1 MNNMLSQEEIDALLG
16 GTVEPVN
23 SSSNSID
30 FTDEE
35 KDTIGEVGNINMGTA
50 ATTLSMLLGQKVT
63 ITTPEVE
70 ILTLLELT
78 KQYPIPFVAIDV
90 KYREGLE
97 GINLL
102 ILKVEDAGIITDLMM
117 GGDGKTESYELTDLH
132 LSAISEAM
140 NQMVGSS
147 STSLS
152 EMLNKK
158 IDINPPNAFIL
169 DLTTGDLAQHFKDY
183 TDYGDVFV
191 KIAFKMVIGD
201 LIDSKIMQ
209 IMPIEFAKAIVKGLL
224 HSISGIDVGVD
235 SNTDS
240 IGINNVDA
248 AVQQP
253 QSMDSGGVAGAED
266 IYSTEINNRNIER
279 EIIQAG
285 STEKVNIRP
294 VQFQSFDE
302 PSMKGEMPENIELIQ
317 DVPLKITVEL
327 GRAVKKISEIL
338 EFGPGTIVEL
348 DKLVGEPLDIL
359 VNGQHV
365 AKGEVVVIDENYGIR
380 ITDIVSSVGRLPKT

>member
-23 SSSNSID
+23 SNSNLID

-70 ILTLLELT
+70 VLTLSELT
-78 KQYPIPFVAIDV
+78 RQYPIPFVAIDV

-117 GGDGKTESYELTDLH
+117 GGDGRTESYELTDLH

-158 IDINPPNAFIL
+158 IDIHPPNAFIL
-169 DLTTGDLAQHFKDY
+169 DFTTGDLAQHFRDC
-183 TDYGDVFV
+183 TDYGNVFV

-209 IMPIEFAKAIVKGLL
+209 IMPVEFAKAIVKGLL
-224 HSISGIDVGVD
+224 HSISGIDVDVD
-235 SNTDS
+235 SNTGS
-240 IGINNVDA
+240 IGISNVDA

-253 QSMDSGGVAGAED
+253 QSMDSGDVAGTED

-279 EIIQAG
+279 EIIQTD

-302 PSMKGEMPENIELIQ
+302 SSIKGEMPENIELIQ

-327 GRAVKKISEIL
+327 GRTVKKISEIL

-380 ITDIVSSVGRLPKT
+380 VTDIVSSVNRLPKT